1 MFIMCMNLTNLST
14 PEQRSKGI
22 LVLSALD
29 CCSRL
34 QLTWQTNV
42 YVRSFLIKLDAHVCY
57 GCTQYISQ
65 NEPDGTHVFV
75 DKAFIK
81 FPTYF

>member
-1 MFIMCMNLTNLST
+1 MFMCMNLTNLST

-22 LVLSALD
+22 LVSSAFD

-34 QLTWQTNV
+34 QLTCQKM
-42 YVRSFLIKLDAHVCY
+42 YMLGHLIKLNAHVCY